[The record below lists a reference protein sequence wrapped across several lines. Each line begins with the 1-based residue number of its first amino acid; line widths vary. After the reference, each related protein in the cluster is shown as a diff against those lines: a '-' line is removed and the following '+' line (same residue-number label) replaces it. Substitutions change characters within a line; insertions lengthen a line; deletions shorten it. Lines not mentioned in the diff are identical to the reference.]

1 MTATVKPRLRALAF
15 HPLTPCLVFGFFTAL
30 WHFGLVVVDVDEAFY
45 GAVLGNQPLWEF
57 LAGQYARWSSRT
69 VIEFFLCIFSSLP
82 RWVWRAADTGVLT
95 GLALAMVRLAGGVGT
110 TGADMAARRRVG
122 WLAAA
127 LLWLY
132 PWWYLSTAGWVATT
146 MNYLW
151 PLAGLCLALVSL
163 TGWGGR
169 AGAAAGLLGLVYG
182 VNAEQ
187 TAVLALLL
195 LAAFAAQRLA
205 ARRPLPRLF
214 YAQAAVTLAGLGYM
228 LACPGVKLRSA
239 GEAASY
245 YRDFAMQSF
254 LSKAEAGISGALGEL
269 FLDRNLLYTLFFAL
283 LAAAVWQAS
292 RCLFYRLVC
301 LAPLAAQL
309 TLGVLLRHWRGRLP
323 ALADAV
329 TAARGVGTVH
339 VSNCND
345 PLAYLP
351 FLLLCGGFALV
362 CGCVYIALG
371 HTSASFAAL
380 ALLLAGF
387 CTRAAI
393 GFTPASAVSGERTGF
408 LFAACVAGCG
418 LLLGRQLEL
427 RRPWQKALAAAVVLP
442 LAAVQFISLWEI

>member
-82 RWVWRAADTGVLT
+82 RWVWRA
-95 GLALAMVRLAGGVGT
+95 
-110 TGADMAARRRVG
+110 GA
-122 WLAAA
+122 
-127 LLWLY
+127 
-132 PWWYLSTAGWVATT
+132 
-146 MNYLW
+146 
-151 PLAGLCLALVSL
+151 
-163 TGWGGR
+163 
-169 AGAAAGLLGLVYG
+169 
-182 VNAEQ
+182 
-187 TAVLALLL
+187 AVLALLL

-245 YRDFAMQSF
+245 YRDFAMQSI